1 MILKYIAS
9 GVMLLCVG
17 AMAVTSWIL
26 FSIFIKKRDSNY
38 IIISLVDALAVTIV
52 FVYLIGNPSAW
63 IPL

>member
-17 AMAVTSWIL
+17 AIAAMLWVF
-26 FSIFIKKRDSNY
+26 FSGFVKKKDSNY
-38 IIISLVDALAVTIV
+38 IIISLVGALAVTTV

-63 IPL
+63 IPV